1 LPGPLTPTI
10 QEAVTRLADRLPFSQ
25 AVDELQMSWH
35 VDVSPATV
43 RRQAETAGAAYVAL
57 QTADVE
63 RLERDTPPSPLG
75 PDLQQLS
82 VDGAMV
88 PLLHKQWGEM
98 RTMAIGDVG
107 KPVLKDGEMQVH
119 TGHVSYFSRLC
130 DAQTFTRLA
139 TVETHRR
146 GTETAKA
153 VCAVVDGAT
162 WEQDFID
169 THRPDAVRIL
179 DFSHAAEY
187 VSAVGHLVYGEETAS
202 FTQWFAS
209 ARHEL
214 KHGEPET
221 VIAGLQGLRDAMT
234 EVSAAGDAARATMD
248 TSITYLQ
255 KRTGQMRYAHFV
267 AQGYPI
273 GSGMVESAHT
283 VVIEARLKGAG
294 MHWAP
299 THANEMGALRAM
311 LCSERW
317 GDEWPR
323 LCDRL
328 RLQVREKQREAR
340 RQRLAAAAKSPDKET
355 SSEPASQIAQ
365 PSTRRPDSRALAKQI
380 VAEKK
385 AVVQTRPAANHPW
398 RHSPVGRARYQ
409 RAEQLTS
416 QRT

>member
-1 LPGPLTPTI
+1 MPGPLTPTI

-57 QTADVE
+57 QTADVD
-63 RLERDTPPSPLG
+63 RLERDTPPSPPG

-98 RTMAIGDVG
+98 RTLAVGDVG

-153 VCAVVDGAT
+153 VCAVVDGAP

-187 VSAVGHLVYGEETAS
+187 VSAVGHLVYGDETAA
-202 FTQWFAS
+202 FTQWFAHE
-209 ARHEL
+209 RHAL

-221 VIAGLQGLRDAMT
+221 VIAGLQGLRAAMT

-255 KRTGQMRYAHFV
+255 KRIEQMRYAHFV

-323 LCDRL
+323 ICARL
-328 RLQVREKQREAR
+328 RLQARERQREVR
-340 RQRLAAAAKSPDKET
+340 RGHVAAAAARAQDSAPPSIRQAIQPTARPRTTEAEATKEM
-355 SSEPASQIAQ
+355 ADAQ
-365 PSTRRPDSRALAKQI
+365 GAGIRP
-380 VAEKK
+380 
-385 AVVQTRPAANHPW
+385 RPAANHPW
-398 RHSPVGRARYQ
+398 RHWPIGRARYQ
-409 RAEQLTS
+409 RSGQLNLQQT
-416 QRT
+416 